1 MGQECLF
8 IDILVL
14 LNNEFPKFTKGER
27 NMISIKKI
35 GLIALGTLSLIV
47 GIIGIFLPIL
57 PTTPLLLLTSY
68 CYISS
73 SEKLSEKFMNTK
85 IYDKYVRNFHE
96 KGGMTLRGK
105 LMLTIPVSLLLL
117 FMFITIKSPI
127 MRMVIVVMWVT
138 KVIFFTKMKTIEIEE
153 V

>member
-1 MGQECLF
+1 M
-8 IDILVL
+8 
-14 LNNEFPKFTKGER
+14 
-27 NMISIKKI
+27 IKKI
-35 GLIALGTLSLIV
+35 GLIILGTLSLVV
-47 GIIGIFLPIL
+47 GIIGIFLPVL

-68 CYISS
+68 CYIRSS
-73 SEKLSEKFMNTK
+73 DRLSQKFMNTK

-96 KGGMTLRGK
+96 KGGMTLKGK

-127 MRMVIVVMWVT
+127 MRTIIVIMWIT
-138 KVIFFTKMKTIEIEE
+138 KVIFFTKMKTIKIEE

>member
-1 MGQECLF
+1 MKILKKVLF
-8 IDILVL
+8 LIL
-14 LNNEFPKFTKGER
+14 G
-27 NMISIKKI
+27 II
-35 GLIALGTLSLIV
+35 SLIL
-47 GIIGIFLPIL
+47 GIIGIFLPLL

-68 CYISS
+68 CFLKS
-73 SEKLSEKFMNTK
+73 SERLSKKFMNTK

-96 KGGMTLRGK
+96 QGGMTLKGK

-127 MRMVIVVMWVT
+127 MRVVIVVMWVT
-138 KVIFFTKMKTIEIEE
+138 KVVFFTKMKTIKIEE

>member
-1 MGQECLF
+1 MLS
-8 IDILVL
+8 L
-14 LNNEFPKFTKGER
+14 
-27 NMISIKKI
+27 KKI
-35 GLIALGTLSLIV
+35 GLIALGTISLVI
-47 GIIGIFLPIL
+47 GIIGIFLPLI

-96 KGGMTLRGK
+96 KGGMTLKGK

-127 MRMVIVVMWVT
+127 MRGVIVVMWVT
-138 KVIFFTKMKTIEIEE
+138 KVVFFTKMNTIKIEE

>member
-1 MGQECLF
+1 MLS
-8 IDILVL
+8 L
-14 LNNEFPKFTKGER
+14 
-27 NMISIKKI
+27 KKI
-35 GLIALGTLSLIV
+35 GLIALGTISLAI
-47 GIIGIFLPIL
+47 GIIGIFLPLI

-96 KGGMTLRGK
+96 KGGMTLKGK

-117 FMFITIKSPI
+117 FMFIIIESPI
-127 MRMVIVVMWVT
+127 MRVVIVVMWVT
-138 KVIFFTKMKTIEIEE
+138 KVVFFTKMKTIKIEE

>member
-1 MGQECLF
+1 MLS
-8 IDILVL
+8 L
-14 LNNEFPKFTKGER
+14 
-27 NMISIKKI
+27 KKI
-35 GLIALGTLSLIV
+35 GLIALGTISLAI
-47 GIIGIFLPIL
+47 GIIGIFLPLI

-96 KGGMTLRGK
+96 KGGMTLKGK
-105 LMLTIPVSLLLL
+105 LILTIPVSLLLL

-127 MRMVIVVMWVT
+127 MRVVIVVMWVT
-138 KVIFFTKMKTIEIEE
+138 KVVFFTKMKTIKIEE

>member
-1 MGQECLF
+1 MGQGCLF

-85 IYDKYVRNFHE
+85 IYDK
-96 KGGMTLRGK
+96 
-105 LMLTIPVSLLLL
+105 
-117 FMFITIKSPI
+117 
-127 MRMVIVVMWVT
+127 
-138 KVIFFTKMKTIEIEE
+138 
-153 V
+153 

>member
-1 MGQECLF
+1 MLS
-8 IDILVL
+8 L
-14 LNNEFPKFTKGER
+14 
-27 NMISIKKI
+27 KKI
-35 GLIALGTLSLIV
+35 GLIALGTISLAI
-47 GIIGIFLPIL
+47 GIIGIFLPLI

-96 KGGMTLRGK
+96 KGGMTLKGK

-127 MRMVIVVMWVT
+127 MRVVIVVMWVT
-138 KVIFFTKMKTIEIEE
+138 KVVFFTKMKAIKIEE

>member
-1 MGQECLF
+1 MLS
-8 IDILVL
+8 L
-14 LNNEFPKFTKGER
+14 
-27 NMISIKKI
+27 KKI
-35 GLIALGTLSLIV
+35 GLIALGTISLAI
-47 GIIGIFLPIL
+47 GIIGIFLPLI

-96 KGGMTLRGK
+96 KGGMTLKGK

-117 FMFITIKSPI
+117 FMFITIKSPV
-127 MRMVIVVMWVT
+127 MRVVIVVMWVT
-138 KVIFFTKMKTIEIEE
+138 KVVFFTKMKTIKIEE

>member
-1 MGQECLF
+1 MLS
-8 IDILVL
+8 L
-14 LNNEFPKFTKGER
+14 
-27 NMISIKKI
+27 KKI
-35 GLIALGTLSLIV
+35 GLIALGTISLAI
-47 GIIGIFLPIL
+47 GIIGIFLPLI

-96 KGGMTLRGK
+96 KGGMTLKGK

-117 FMFITIKSPI
+117 FMFITIDSPI
-127 MRMVIVVMWVT
+127 MKTVIVIMWLA
-138 KVIFFTKMKTIEIEE
+138 KVIVFTKMKTIKVEA
-153 V
+153 VKNV

>member
-1 MGQECLF
+1 MLS
-8 IDILVL
+8 L
-14 LNNEFPKFTKGER
+14 
-27 NMISIKKI
+27 KKI
-35 GLIALGTLSLIV
+35 GLIALGTISLAI
-47 GIIGIFLPIL
+47 GIIGIFLPLI

-96 KGGMTLRGK
+96 KGGMTLKGK

-127 MRMVIVVMWVT
+127 MRVVIVVMWVT
-138 KVIFFTKMKTIEIEE
+138 KVVFFTKMKTIKVEA
-153 V
+153 VKNV

>member
-1 MGQECLF
+1 M
-8 IDILVL
+8 
-14 LNNEFPKFTKGER
+14 
-27 NMISIKKI
+27 IKKI

-68 CYISS
+68 CYIKS
-73 SEKLSEKFMNTK
+73 SERLSKKFMNTK

-96 KGGMTLRGK
+96 QGGMTLKGK

-117 FMFITIKSPI
+117 FMFIIIESPI
-127 MRMVIVVMWVT
+127 MSNSYYVGYKSYILYKNEDNQNRRGV
-138 KVIFFTKMKTIEIEE
+138 KCLKRDY
-153 V
+153 

>member
-1 MGQECLF
+1 
-8 IDILVL
+8 
-14 LNNEFPKFTKGER
+14 
-27 NMISIKKI
+27 MISIKKI

-73 SEKLSEKFMNTK
+73 SEKFMNTK

>member
-1 MGQECLF
+1 MLS
-8 IDILVL
+8 L
-14 LNNEFPKFTKGER
+14 
-27 NMISIKKI
+27 KKI
-35 GLIALGTLSLIV
+35 GLIALGTISLAI
-47 GIIGIFLPIL
+47 GIIGIFLPLI

-96 KGGMTLRGK
+96 KGGMTLKGK

-117 FMFITIKSPI
+117 LMFITIKSPI
-127 MRMVIVVMWVT
+127 MRVVIVVMWVT
-138 KVIFFTKMKTIEIEE
+138 KVVFFTKMKTIKIEE

>member
-1 MGQECLF
+1 M
-8 IDILVL
+8 
-14 LNNEFPKFTKGER
+14 
-27 NMISIKKI
+27 IKKI

-57 PTTPLLLLTSY
+57 PTTRLLLLTSY
-68 CYISS
+68 CY
-73 SEKLSEKFMNTK
+73 ERLSKKFMNTK

-96 KGGMTLRGK
+96 QGGMTLKGK

-117 FMFITIKSPI
+117 FMFIIIESPI
-127 MRMVIVVMWVT
+127 MRCVIVIMWVT
-138 KVIFFTKMKTIEIEE
+138 KVIFFTKMKTIKIEE

>member
-1 MGQECLF
+1 MLS
-8 IDILVL
+8 L
-14 LNNEFPKFTKGER
+14 
-27 NMISIKKI
+27 KKI
-35 GLIALGTLSLIV
+35 GLIALGTISLAI
-47 GIIGIFLPIL
+47 GIIGIFLPLI

-96 KGGMTLRGK
+96 KGGMTLKGK
-105 LMLTIPVSLLLL
+105 VMLTIPVSLLLL

-127 MRMVIVVMWVT
+127 MRVVIVVMWVT
-138 KVIFFTKMKTIEIEE
+138 KVVFFTKMKTIKIEE

>member
-1 MGQECLF
+1 M
-8 IDILVL
+8 
-14 LNNEFPKFTKGER
+14 
-27 NMISIKKI
+27 IKKI

-68 CYISS
+68 CYIKS
-73 SEKLSEKFMNTK
+73 SERLSEKFMSTK

-96 KGGMTLRGK
+96 QGGMTLKGK

-117 FMFITIKSPI
+117 FMFIIIESPI
-127 MRMVIVVMWVT
+127 MRTVIVVMWVT
-138 KVIFFTKMKTIEIEE
+138 KVIFFTKMKDNQNRRG
-153 V
+153 VKCLKRDY

>member
-1 MGQECLF
+1 MLS
-8 IDILVL
+8 L
-14 LNNEFPKFTKGER
+14 
-27 NMISIKKI
+27 KKI
-35 GLIALGTLSLIV
+35 GLIALGTISLVI
-47 GIIGIFLPIL
+47 GIIGIFLPLI

-96 KGGMTLRGK
+96 KGGMTLKGK

-117 FMFITIKSPI
+117 FMFIIIESPI
-127 MRMVIVVMWVT
+127 MRTVIIIMWVT
-138 KVIFFTKMKTIEIEE
+138 KVVFFTKMKTIKIEE

>member
-1 MGQECLF
+1 MLS
-8 IDILVL
+8 L
-14 LNNEFPKFTKGER
+14 
-27 NMISIKKI
+27 KKI
-35 GLIALGTLSLIV
+35 GLIALGTITLAI
-47 GIIGIFLPIL
+47 GIIGIFLPLI

-96 KGGMTLRGK
+96 IGGMTLKGK

-127 MRMVIVVMWVT
+127 MRVVIVVMWVT
-138 KVIFFTKMKTIEIEE
+138 KVVFFTKMKTIKIEE

>member
-1 MGQECLF
+1 MLS
-8 IDILVL
+8 L
-14 LNNEFPKFTKGER
+14 
-27 NMISIKKI
+27 KKI
-35 GLIALGTLSLIV
+35 GLIALGTISLAI
-47 GIIGIFLPIL
+47 GIIGIFLPLI

-68 CYISS
+68 WYVSS

-96 KGGMTLRGK
+96 KGGMTLKGK

-127 MRMVIVVMWVT
+127 MRVVIVVMWVT
-138 KVIFFTKMKTIEIEE
+138 KVVFFTKMKTIKIEE

>member
-1 MGQECLF
+1 MLS
-8 IDILVL
+8 L
-14 LNNEFPKFTKGER
+14 
-27 NMISIKKI
+27 KKI
-35 GLIALGTLSLIV
+35 GLIALGTISLAI
-47 GIIGIFLPIL
+47 GIIGIFLPLI

-85 IYDKYVRNFHE
+85 IYDKYVRKKQE
-96 KGGMTLRGK
+96 KGGMTLKGK

-127 MRMVIVVMWVT
+127 MRVVIVVMWVT
-138 KVIFFTKMKTIEIEE
+138 KVIFFTKMKTIKIEE

>member
-1 MGQECLF
+1 MLS
-8 IDILVL
+8 L
-14 LNNEFPKFTKGER
+14 
-27 NMISIKKI
+27 KKI
-35 GLIALGTLSLIV
+35 GLIALGTISLAI
-47 GIIGIFLPIL
+47 GIIGIFLPLI

-96 KGGMTLRGK
+96 KGGMTLKGK

-127 MRMVIVVMWVT
+127 MRVVIVVMWVT
-138 KVIFFTKMKTIEIEE
+138 KVVFFRKMKTIKIEE